1 METYQIKMV
10 QRTTWE
16 FEVEADSVEAAEL
29 MIQDWGRD
37 EMNEDEITDNL
48 LGDRNCITIM

>member
-1 METYQIKMV
+1 MV

-16 FEVEADSVEAAEL
+16 FEVEAESEEAAEL

-37 EMNEDEITDNL
+37 ELDEDEITDN
-48 LGDRNCITIM
+48 CWEIEIV

>member
-16 FEVEADSVEAAEL
+16 FEVEAESEEAAEL
-29 MIQDWGRD
+29 LTQDWGRD
-37 EMNEDEITDNL
+37 ELDEDEITDN
-48 LGDRNCITIM
+48 CWEIEIV

>member
-1 METYQIKMV
+1 METFQIKMV

-16 FEVEADSVEAAEL
+16 FEVEADSLEAAEL

-37 EMNEDEITDNL
+37 DMDSAEITDN
-48 LGDRNCITIM
+48 CWEIEIV